1 MLGEGPFPTE
11 LSGDLA
17 HYIREKGHEYGT
29 VTQRPRRVG
38 YLDCV
43 ALNYARRVSGI
54 NHLALMLF
62 DVLSGIDS
70 IKICYAYELDGKKIQ
85 TIPATNQ
92 EYSEVVPLYIEMPG
106 WTEDIS
112 NVTSFEEL
120 PLNAQNYIRKI
131 EELTKTKV
139 SLFSVGPD
147 RKQTIQ
153 MEELF

>member
-1 MLGEGPFPTE
+1 
-11 LSGDLA
+11 
-17 HYIREKGHEYGT
+17 
-29 VTQRPRRVG
+29 
-38 YLDCV
+38 
-43 ALNYARRVSGI
+43 
-54 NHLALMLF
+54 
-62 DVLSGIDS
+62 
-70 IKICYAYELDGKKIQ
+70 
-85 TIPATNQ
+85 
-92 EYSEVVPLYIEMPG
+92 MPG

>member
-1 MLGEGPFPTE
+1 
-11 LSGDLA
+11 
-17 HYIREKGHEYGT
+17 
-29 VTQRPRRVG
+29 
-38 YLDCV
+38 
-43 ALNYARRVSGI
+43 
-54 NHLALMLF
+54 MLF

-120 PLNAQNYIRKI
+120 PLNAQNYIRKNRRAN
-131 EELTKTKV
+131 KN
-139 SLFSVGPD
+139 
-147 RKQTIQ
+147 
-153 MEELF
+153 